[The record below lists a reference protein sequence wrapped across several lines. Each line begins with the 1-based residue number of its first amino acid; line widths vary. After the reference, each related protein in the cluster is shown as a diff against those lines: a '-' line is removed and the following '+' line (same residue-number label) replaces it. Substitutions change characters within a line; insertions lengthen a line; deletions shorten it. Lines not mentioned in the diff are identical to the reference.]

1 MRASTPTLL
10 SIYEWSQVMGLNPW
24 EVAQVGEGFPVTN
37 QAQCPTVFFQFPWQQ
52 DFLSREEIARSI
64 AKAEEMIAEELHY
77 WPAPKYFA
85 NEVHSYPRPF
95 NRELYGAAGTPR
107 GQWKAVQLNWGKVQ
121 GGGLM
126 ARTLIAAAGAVVM
139 SDNDGDTIN
148 DRFTVTVATTV
159 TDSDEVAI
167 YFTSVDRNGVTLDET
182 WRIRPVNV
190 TISGGNAIITGHPS
204 QLIKPDLTT
213 AVNAASLDVTTAANF
228 VTTVE
233 VYRLYRDVT
242 TTTADPAQGT
252 ALWED
257 PDCDIPPC
265 AVSWLPVC
273 LGARNAEMGLVSVDF
288 WLDGAQCPP
297 SDREPDRVNLHYLAG
312 EPLVNGQMSR
322 AMADVVAHLAT
333 GILPVGPCGCE
344 RSDRIISWW
353 RSLPSHGDESA
364 RPLTMRE
371 IDGCAFGVSR
381 GALWAWQR
389 VEHLRQVWATVV

>member
-1 MRASTPTLL
+1 MARAETITLL
-10 SIYEWSQVMGLNPW
+10 PIDTWGAIMGISPWWLN
-24 EVAQVGEGFPVTN
+24 QVGVGLPGDG
-37 QAQCPTVFFQFPWQQ
+37 AQCAHVMMQYSWHG

-64 AKAEEMIAEELHY
+64 AKAEEMIAEELNY

-85 NEVHSYPRPF
+85 NEVHPYPRPF
-95 NRELYGAAGTPR
+95 KRDLYGYAGTPR

-126 ARTLIAAAGAVVM
+126 ARSLVNIAGAVVM
-139 SDNDGDTIN
+139 SDNDGDGIN

-159 TDSDEVAI
+159 TDPTEIAI
-167 YFTSVDRNGVTLDET
+167 YFVSADRNGVALDET

-204 QLIKPDLTT
+204 QLIKPDLTLM
-213 AVNAASLDVTTAANF
+213 VNAVSLDATVAANF

-233 VYRLYRDVT
+233 VYRLYTDTT

-252 ALWED
+252 AMWEA
-257 PDCDIPPC
+257 PDCDTPPC
-265 AVSWLPVC
+265 AVSWLPMC
-273 LGARNAEMGLVSVDF
+273 LGARNAEVGLVSVDY
-288 WLDGAQCPP
+288 WLAGAQCPP
-297 SDREPDRVNLHYLAG
+297 YDWEPDRISANYLAG
-312 EPLVNGQMSR
+312 EPLVNGQMAR
-322 AMADVVAHLAT
+322 AMADIVAHLAT

-353 RSLPSHGDESA
+353 RNLPSDGNESA

-371 IDGCAFGVSR
+371 IDECRFGQSR

-389 VEHLRQVWATVV
+389 VENLRQTWVALV